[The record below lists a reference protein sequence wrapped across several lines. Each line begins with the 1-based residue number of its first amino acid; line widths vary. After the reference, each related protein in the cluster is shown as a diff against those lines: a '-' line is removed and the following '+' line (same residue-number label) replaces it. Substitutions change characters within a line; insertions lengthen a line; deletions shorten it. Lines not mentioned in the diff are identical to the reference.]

1 MIRILPSAI
10 FYYVWGTADGK
21 IYFLLNRRQSANL
34 LADAKYFFNAYSQPC
49 KFLIHSVLQSFTER
63 QKFVRGDRQG
73 TLFLQRN

>member
-34 LADAKYFFNAYSQPC
+34 LSDAKYFFNAH
-49 KFLIHSVLQSFTER
+49 L
-63 QKFVRGDRQG
+63 
-73 TLFLQRN
+73 